1 MKHPQRSLASD
12 GTQSASDR
20 LPPRV
25 TYALPLAYLVT
36 EFPYG
41 KSHRQHISEELARNT
56 AWLENEQHIT
66 KDTSTQGKSLSAGGG
81 GGAERVGIAAS
92 SQGGLW
98 TEAQFS
104 ILTIPKQLE
113 KKEPPEIRPNP
124 IMTYNFVRGHSSTT
138 PKVVCR
144 SVPIWSMP
152 KHRNQE

>member
-56 AWLENEQHIT
+56 A
-66 KDTSTQGKSLSAGGG
+66 
-81 GGAERVGIAAS
+81 
-92 SQGGLW
+92 
-98 TEAQFS
+98 
-104 ILTIPKQLE
+104 
-113 KKEPPEIRPNP
+113 
-124 IMTYNFVRGHSSTT
+124 
-138 PKVVCR
+138 
-144 SVPIWSMP
+144 
-152 KHRNQE
+152 